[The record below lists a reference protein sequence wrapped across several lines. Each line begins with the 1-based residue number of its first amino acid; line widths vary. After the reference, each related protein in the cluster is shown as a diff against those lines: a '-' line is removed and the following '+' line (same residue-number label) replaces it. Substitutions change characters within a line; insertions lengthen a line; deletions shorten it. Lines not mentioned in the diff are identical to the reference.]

1 MMGTEHFPRGSCP
14 VASGLGPSEPMVC
27 CGARGVAG
35 RASQPLGM
43 QGKGLGV
50 QPRGASCTGGIRP
63 VSAPI
68 ANLAVG
74 KLPSGATAQASS
86 EGTRWPRAVACATT

>member
-1 MMGTEHFPRGSCP
+1 M
-14 VASGLGPSEPMVC
+14 ASGLGPSEPMVC
-27 CGARGVAG
+27 WGARGVAG

-50 QPRGASCTGGIRP
+50 QPRRASCTGGIRS

-68 ANLAVG
+68 AKLAVG
-74 KLPSGATAQASS
+74 KLPSGATAQAIS
-86 EGTRWPRAVACATT
+86 EGTQWPRAIACATT